1 MDLEGNAMVFL
12 RKGDEHI
19 EAVPNSLGV
28 ACARL
33 RDTWIAFIDPAVPW
47 HRLNEYLLRDIGKTA
62 ADAELEA
69 YLRSFGTTPFPRSLE
84 GPLR

>member
-1 MDLEGNAMVFL
+1 MVFL

-33 RDTWIAFIDPAVPW
+33 RDTWIALIDPAVPW
-47 HRLNEYLLRDIGKTA
+47 HRLNEHLLRDVGKTA

-69 YLRSFGTTPFPRSLE
+69 LFRSFGSPPSPGSRE